1 MDISTVSMALSASAN
16 PAPVAPPALQPADE
30 RATAQFASMM
40 AAPIP
45 AAELAPVTLTDT
57 SVMVVPV
64 QPPTMGDQI
73 LNGLQTVSS
82 ELKQSISDVS
92 AALKPGVDVSVS
104 DLLRVQMGLMQ
115 VSVTYELVGK
125 GISKST
131 QNLDQL
137 VKLQ

>member
-1 MDISTVSMALSASAN
+1 MDISTVSMALSASLN
-16 PAPVAPPALQPADE
+16 PAPVTPVELQPADE

-40 AAPIP
+40 AAPVP

-57 SVMVVPV
+57 SVLVVPV

-104 DLLRVQMGLMQ
+104 ELLRVQMGLMQ

>member
-16 PAPVAPPALQPADE
+16 PAPVAPVELQPADE